1 MQASSPT
8 SWITA
13 AALGFVL
20 VFNVIVQS
28 PGLLASKVAEKLVHP
43 EPHFPLIP
51 PGWTVDRASAAVLQ
65 VSACLAC
72 FSCVV
77 SAFLVE
83 QWLVVGLAVAGT
95 VTSFF
100 YWREPVFHGLARKLD
115 VIVILSG
122 LNCHFYLLATG
133 AATGS
138 ALSVCMA
145 CLLYAGAP
153 PLFSRIM
160 CGCVCVCAR
169 RGWGAGAGVCVRV
182 TLHRLNSDCACAR
195 VRACTGGILAF
206 LKSPA
211 WREAGQPKI
220 ATLLHIVRVPRAAI
234 AVYAHPQQ
242 QRRRIGHANTLRS
255 SEQARE

>member
-1 MQASSPT
+1 MHEQPPTSPAQMQASAST

-13 AALGFVL
+13 AALGFLL
-20 VFNVIVQS
+20 VFNVVVQS
-28 PGLLASKVAEKLVHP
+28 PGWLASKVAEKVVHP

-51 PGWTVDRASAAVLQ
+51 QGWTVDRVSAAVLQ

-77 SAFLVE
+77 SAFLIE
-83 QWLVVGLAVAGT
+83 QWLVVGLAIAGT

-138 ALSVCMA
+138 ALSVCTA
-145 CLLYAGAP
+145 CLLYAGACQP
-153 PLFSRIM
+153 HRVSVSV
-160 CGCVCVCAR
+160 CVCVA
-169 RGWGAGAGVCVRV
+169 
-182 TLHRLNSDCACAR
+182 
-195 VRACTGGILAF
+195 
-206 LKSPA
+206 
-211 WREAGQPKI
+211 
-220 ATLLHIVRVPRAAI
+220 
-234 AVYAHPQQ
+234 
-242 QRRRIGHANTLRS
+242 
-255 SEQARE
+255 